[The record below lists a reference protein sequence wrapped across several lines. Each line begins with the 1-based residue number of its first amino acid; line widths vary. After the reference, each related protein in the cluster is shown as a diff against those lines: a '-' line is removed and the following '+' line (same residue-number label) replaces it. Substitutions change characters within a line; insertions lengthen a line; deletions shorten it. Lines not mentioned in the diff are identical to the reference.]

1 MLAVVMMIMVR
12 RLVLMSIHDNTD
24 DNKNHF
30 FSLMPTYRAGPTHI
44 GQDVREVY
52 VYAGGGEDDNEEEE
66 NCNYHYDDGD
76 TGAAVDNNGENFLMK
91 TTLSTPLC
99 IFNGIPPD
107 CDDDTTVCQLSNPSS
122 IQHLSWPFRGSIY
135 QSSLL
140 IIFVV
145 TLRHIFQRLD
155 II

>member
-1 MLAVVMMIMVR
+1 
-12 RLVLMSIHDNTD
+12 MSIHDNTD

-76 TGAAVDNNGENFLMK
+76 NNGAAVGNNGENFLMK

-99 IFNGIPPD
+99 IFNGIPPTAMMIPPFVIVEPLFN
-107 CDDDTTVCQLSNPSS
+107 TTPNMA
-122 IQHLSWPFRGSIY
+122 F
-135 QSSLL
+135 
-140 IIFVV
+140 
-145 TLRHIFQRLD
+145 
-155 II
+155 

>member
-1 MLAVVMMIMVR
+1 MSKGLFINDVITFGGYPDPPPLPLVIMSW
-12 RLVLMSIHDNTD
+12 LN
-24 DNKNHF
+24 
-30 FSLMPTYRAGPTHI
+30 
-44 GQDVREVY
+44 DVITF
-52 VYAGGGEDDNEEEE
+52 GGYPDPPLPLKWWRHLWTAPNEEEE

-122 IQHLSWPFRGSIY
+122 IQHLSWPSRGSIY

>member
-1 MLAVVMMIMVR
+1 M
-12 RLVLMSIHDNTD
+12 
-24 DNKNHF
+24 
-30 FSLMPTYRAGPTHI
+30 
-44 GQDVREVY
+44 Y

-76 TGAAVDNNGENFLMK
+76 NNGAAVGNNGENFLMK

-122 IQHLSWPFRGSIY
+122 IQHLSWPSRGSIY